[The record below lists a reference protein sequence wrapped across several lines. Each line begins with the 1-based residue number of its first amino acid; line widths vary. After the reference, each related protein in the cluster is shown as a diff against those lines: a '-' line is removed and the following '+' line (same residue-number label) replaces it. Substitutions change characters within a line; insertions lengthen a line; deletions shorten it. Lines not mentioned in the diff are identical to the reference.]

1 MLRPV
6 NATKSS
12 YFKFKIR
19 FSGHVIH
26 YRNARLG
33 NGLVR
38 CEMKSW
44 VICFIIEYSTQIAA
58 MCGCE

>member
-1 MLRPV
+1 MLSPV

-12 YFKFKIR
+12 YFKFKVR
-19 FSGHVIH
+19 FSSHVIH
-26 YRNARLG
+26 YRNARG

-44 VICFIIEYSTQIAA
+44 VICFIIEYSTQIVA
-58 MCGCE
+58 MCACE